1 MSEEIRSFI
10 RENREIAAVQAERW
24 QGVDPSRLLQAL
36 DYLEGLLGS
45 RTPTDDDVIQLVEA
59 AAKAVS
65 ALSDV
70 ASLRE
75 QITRDPWSPVTIT
88 RFLEAYGV
96 YGSAL
101 TIADENLYQEQLIA
115 HIEQE
120 ARRLRLSITRDHD
133 ALHCYTTFTFAPNF
147 DAPAQMDE
155 LTRISLSYGGI
166 SAIRSGFPR

>member
-10 RENREIAAVQAERW
+10 RENREIAATQAERW

-36 DYLEGLLGS
+36 DYLEGLVGNS
-45 RTPTDDDVIQLVEA
+45 TPTDDDVARQVEA
-59 AAKAVS
+59 VS
-65 ALSDV
+65 VLSDV
-70 ASLRE
+70 KDLRE
-75 QITRDPWSPVTIT
+75 QITCDRWSPVTIT
-88 RFLEAYGV
+88 RFLEAYGA
-96 YGSAL
+96 YGSTL
-101 TIADENLYQEQLIA
+101 IIADENLHQRQLID

-120 ARRLRLSITRDHD
+120 VYRLRLCVAQEHD
-133 ALHCYTTFTFAPNF
+133 ALHRYTTFTFAPNF